1 MGLNEL
7 EKPVFWVTREPGGLR
22 INVPVKPQG
31 FRTLLNLVWLLLW
44 AGAEAAIVLF
54 LLGGFGAPASVVAV
68 PLPVVAAFLAV
79 FTVAGGFVLW
89 RWLWRVGGRESFLV
103 ARNALLARREI
114 WGIGRSRSFD
124 LEKTRILKTGRLKY
138 RVIYPSRGRM
148 FIGNGESEI
157 VIGGAGR
164 TYAYGKGLEAAE
176 ARDLVDLLQEE
187 MGFQFHQPPPQMEE
201 TLLGG
206 ERP

>member
-1 MGLNEL
+1 MEKNKFA
-7 EKPVFWVTREPGGLR
+7 KPVFWVTREPGGLR
-22 INVPVKPQG
+22 INVPVKPQR

-44 AGAEAAIVLF
+44 AGGEVAIVLF
-54 LLGGFGAPASVVAV
+54 LLGGFGAPESVASV
-68 PLPVVAAFLAV
+68 PLPLVAAFLAA
-79 FTVAGGFVLW
+79 FTVAGGVVLW

-124 LEKTRILKTGRLKY
+124 LEKTRSLRAGRLKY
-138 RVIYPSRGRM
+138 RVIYPSWGRM

-157 VIGGAGR
+157 VIDGAGR
-164 TYAYGKGLEAAE
+164 AYAYGKGLEEAE

-187 MGFQFHQPPPQMEE
+187 MGFQFHKPPLQMEK
-201 TLLGG
+201 TVFW
-206 ERP
+206 R